1 MLAYYTRQVLRRFG
15 PKLLVFVTTFCLLFS
30 QAQLIVLAAA
40 APSTPSCTPG
50 AQGCPL
56 TQDEQQALD
65 NYPNWVADACA
76 ASSSTGPTTVT
87 GGVPFDDSQ
96 SSDTGNQTTID
107 DDGIDPSPTNSPD
120 HQSSTSYADGR
131 LGALHTNYIAL
142 NPGWAQAH
150 GLVLGDVA
158 ALTYQGKTIYAVY
171 GDNHVGNTVHSE
183 ISVAAA
189 KALGT
194 SGNDSLTGVHTN
206 VYPGTNTQLA
216 GSVDQSKIDQI
227 GAQVSG
233 GGSPG
238 GGPAAS
244 GPGSC
249 CATSGAGGDVTTLT
263 GSDNEHKAFN
273 FLIAEG
279 LSPAQ
284 SVGILA
290 NLVNESGVDPTN
302 GAPPTNNVGFG
313 IVQWTFT
320 TRQAPLIAFAASQ
333 GKPVTDLLV
342 QLQFMWHELNTDYK
356 SSLDSVKQIT
366 GNDAN
371 AASQVAVSFRDS
383 YEACDMTYTSCSD
396 RGSVAATMF
405 PQYATGGSPGG
416 PTGGSCPT
424 TTAAGFTSPFPGGWT
439 PNRLDMGYDGT
450 FKGQIV
456 APFSGTITF
465 AANSFSNW
473 GGYMEIK
480 ADQQPQG
487 LPTSTLYFAEGLK
500 PIVTSGKVA
509 AGTPIA
515 DPAPSPYGNA
525 YGTTSDGSG
534 QIEWGVAVDGSA
546 GTPTDPL
553 AESSATLSALNL
565 KPDKMVLAFAQWAEQ
580 TFQLPPPSQTGSAG
594 YP

>member
-1 MLAYYTRQVLRRFG
+1 MMLAYYARQALRRFG
-15 PKLLVFVTTFCLLFS
+15 PKLLVFVTTFCFLFS

-40 APSTPSCTPG
+40 APPPTCTPG

-56 TQDEQQALD
+56 TKDETTALD
-65 NYPNWVADACA
+65 SYPNWVADACA

-87 GGVPFDDSQ
+87 GGVAFDDSQ
-96 SSDTGNQTTID
+96 SSDTSNQTTID

-120 HQSSTSYADGR
+120 HQSSTSYADGH

-142 NPGWAQAH
+142 NPGWASAN
-150 GLVLGDVA
+150 GIVLGDVA
-158 ALTYQGKTIYAVY
+158 ALTYKGKTVYAVY

-206 VYPGTNTQLA
+206 VYPGTHSQLA

-227 GAQVSG
+227 GAQASG
-233 GGSPG
+233 G

-244 GPGSC
+244 SPGSC
-249 CATSGAGGDVTTLT
+249 CATSGAGGSVTTLT

-273 FLIAEG
+273 FLVAEG

-302 GAPPTNNVGFG
+302 GAPPTDSVGFG

-356 SSLDSVKQIT
+356 SSLNSVKQIT

-383 YEACDMTYTSCSD
+383 YEACDKSYTSCSD

-405 PQYATGGSPGG
+405 PQYDTGSGGGPGG
-416 PTGGSCPT
+416 PTGGSCPST
-424 TTAAGFTSPFPGGWT
+424 TTTGGFTNPFPGGWI
-439 PNRLDMGYDGT
+439 PNRLDMGYDGN

-456 APFSGTITF
+456 APFKGTITYVS
-465 AANSFSNW
+465 NSFSNW
-473 GGYMEIK
+473 GGYLEIK
-480 ADQQPQG
+480 ADQQPAG
-487 LPTSTLYFAEGLK
+487 LPTSTLYFAEGVA
-500 PIVTSGKVA
+500 PILSLQGHDVP

-515 DPAPSPYGNA
+515 NPADSPYGDS
-525 YGTTSDGSG
+525 YGHGANG
-534 QIEWGVAVDGSA
+534 AIEWGVAKDGPPWPSDTYVYGQCGSSGAQSA
-546 GTPTDPL
+546 
-553 AESSATLSALNL
+553 
-565 KPDKMVLAFAQWAEQ
+565 VLAFAQWAQQ
-580 TFQLPPPSQTGSAG
+580 TLSLPPPSEKGNAG
-594 YP
+594 CP

>member
-1 MLAYYTRQVLRRFG
+1 MPACYTRQVLRGFG
-15 PKLLVFVTTFCLLFS
+15 PKLLVFMTAFCLLFS
-30 QAQLIVLAAA
+30 QAQLVVLAAT
-40 APSTPSCTPG
+40 APSTPPCTPG

-56 TQDEQQALD
+56 TKDEQQALD

-76 ASSSTGPTTVT
+76 AASSGGPTTVT
-87 GGVPFDDSQ
+87 GGVQFDDSQ

-107 DDGIDPSPTNSPD
+107 DDGVDPSPTNSPN
-120 HQSSTSYADGR
+120 HQSSTSYANGQ

-142 NPGWAQAH
+142 NPGWASAN

-171 GDNHVGNTVHSE
+171 GDNHAGNTVHSE

-194 SGNDSLTGVHTN
+194 SGNSSLSGVHTN
-206 VYPGTNTQLA
+206 VYPGTSTQLA

-227 GAQVSG
+227 GAQASG
-233 GGSPG
+233 GGPVGNPNPPSP
-238 GGPAAS
+238 A
-244 GPGSC
+244 SC
-249 CATSGAGGDVTTLT
+249 CNMPGTGNVTSLT
-263 GSDNEHKAFN
+263 GSDNEHKAYN

-302 GAPPTNNVGFG
+302 GAPPTNGVGFG

-320 TRQAPLIAFAASQ
+320 ARQAPLIAFAASQ

-342 QLQFMWHELNTDYK
+342 QLLFMWHELNTDYK
-356 SSLDSVKQIT
+356 SSLDSVKQIN
-366 GNDAN
+366 GNDAS

-383 YEACDMTYTSCSD
+383 YEACDMTYPSCSD
-396 RGSVAATMF
+396 RGSVASTMF
-405 PQYATGGSPGG
+405 PQYDTGGPGG
-416 PTGGSCPT
+416 PTGSCPST
-424 TTAAGFTSPFPGGWT
+424 TTNGFTNPFPGGWT

-500 PIVTSGKVA
+500 PIVTSGKVT

-534 QIEWGVAVDGSA
+534 QIEWGVAADGSA
-546 GTPTDPL
+546 GTPTNPL
-553 AESSATLSALNL
+553 AETGISNPAQ
-565 KPDKMVLAFAQWAEQ
+565 MVLAFAQWAEQ
-580 TFQLPPPSQTGSAG
+580 TFQLPPPSQTGNAG
-594 YP
+594 SP